1 MFKHVIV
8 LCDFKTT
15 LSKFLNHKF
24 ALLFNL

>member
-1 MFKHVIV
+1 MFKHVFL